1 MGIVCHPSPLPS
13 PIAPSNRNRT
23 EMWTIIM
30 VSCIP
35 PIRPLFVKVF
45 KVIQSSSGQSQA
57 KNGDTPEYLHSGPY
71 ASRSNIKRAQLDTTN
86 ESEENILE
94 GNGIMLTRKI
104 SIHYEESGGSMNNKD
119 TV

>member
-1 MGIVCHPSPLPS
+1 
-13 PIAPSNRNRT
+13 
-23 EMWTIIM
+23 M